1 MENKWKGN
9 GQKLDKSIDI
19 CNEIGYSLNMTEQGV
34 MDMTIGE
41 MQELRK
47 QLGYSYEMVAQVSGV
62 PLGTVQKVLL
72 GITKCPRYDTIK
84 ALEEVFKPMYDSI
97 VKETSAYN
105 ITASQD
111 EFTVEDYLKLPEEE
125 RMELIDGVIYDLG
138 APTDKHQIIRD
149 EIFARFR
156 DYIRKKKGK
165 CITITSPIDV
175 QLDCDNRTMVQPDV
189 VIVCDRNKF
198 KKGRIFGAP
207 DLVVE
212 VLSNSTKKKDVFIK
226 GNKYWNAGVREY
238 WLVDPNKKV
247 VHVYEYEK
255 EDFQTIY
262 TFEDK
267 VPVGIWNN
275 ECEVDFAE
283 IYEYISF
290 LYEEDDVNSL

>member
-1 MENKWKGN
+1 
-9 GQKLDKSIDI
+9 
-19 CNEIGYSLNMTEQGV
+19 
-34 MDMTIGE
+34 MTIDE

-72 GITKCPRYDTIK
+72 RITKSPRRDTIK
-84 ALEEVFKPMYDSI
+84 ALEEVFKPMYSSM

-105 ITASQD
+105 VSVPQD
-111 EFTVEDYLKLPEEE
+111 EFTVDDYLALPEEE
-125 RMELIDGVIYDLG
+125 RMELIDGAIYDLG

-149 EIFARFR
+149 EIFAGFR

-165 CITITSPIDV
+165 CVTITSPIDV
-175 QLDCDNRTMVQPDV
+175 QLVCDNRTMVQPDV

-198 KKGRIFGAP
+198 QKGRIFGAP

-212 VLSNSTKKKDVFIK
+212 VLSNSTKKKDIFIK

-238 WLVDPNKKV
+238 WMVDPIKKL

-290 LYEEDDVNSL
+290 LAY

>member
-1 MENKWKGN
+1 
-9 GQKLDKSIDI
+9 
-19 CNEIGYSLNMTEQGV
+19 
-34 MDMTIGE
+34 MTISE

-47 QLGYSYEMVAQVSGV
+47 QLGYSYEMVAQLSGV

-72 GITKCPRYDTIK
+72 GITKSPRYDTLS
-84 ALEEVFKPMYDSI
+84 ALEEVFKPMYASM
-97 VKETSAYN
+97 VRETTAYN
-105 ITASQD
+105 VAVTTD

-125 RMELIDGVIYDLG
+125 RMEIIDGVIYDMA
-138 APTDKHQIIRD
+138 APTDKHQVIRD
-149 EIFARFR
+149 EIFASFR

-165 CITITSPIDV
+165 CITVTSPIDV

-189 VIVCDRNKF
+189 IIVCDRDKF

-212 VLSNSTKKKDVFIK
+212 VLSESTKKKDIFIK

-238 WLVDPNKKV
+238 WLVDPIKKR
-247 VHVYEYEK
+247 VHVQRYELDELPVM
-255 EDFQTIY
+255 Y

-275 ECEVDFAE
+275 ECEVDFAA
-283 IYEYISF
+283 IYDYISF
-290 LYEEDDVNSL
+290 LYD

>member
-1 MENKWKGN
+1 
-9 GQKLDKSIDI
+9 
-19 CNEIGYSLNMTEQGV
+19 
-34 MDMTIGE
+34 MTINE
-41 MQELRK
+41 MQKLRK
-47 QLGYSYEMVAQVSGV
+47 QLGYSYEKVAELSGV

-72 GITKCPRYDTIK
+72 GITKCPRHDTIS
-84 ALEEVFKPMYDSI
+84 ALEEVFKPMYASM
-97 VKETSAYN
+97 VRETVTYN
-105 ITASQD
+105 AAMQQD

-125 RMELIDGVIYDLG
+125 RVEIIDGVIYDMA
-138 APTDKHQIIRD
+138 APTDKHQVIRD

-212 VLSNSTKKKDVFIK
+212 VLSESTRKKDIFIK
-226 GNKYWNAGVREY
+226 GHKYWNAGVREY
-238 WLVDPNKKV
+238 WLVDPVKKRV
-247 VHVYEYEK
+247 QVQRYEEN
-255 EDFQTIY
+255 DFPVLY
-262 TFEDK
+262 TFEQK
-267 VPVGIWNN
+267 VPVGIWNG

-283 IYEYISF
+283 IYEYIRF
-290 LYEEDDVNSL
+290 LYEDID